1 MESLDP
7 SSAKIKKRLSY
18 SKILALLKVVSG
30 AVTFEFTFHGRIWD
44 KFSEIVL
51 GKCEWEECC
60 LLGTVAK
67 LRL

>member
-18 SKILALLKVVSG
+18 SKNLAVYKMVSG
-30 AVTFEFTFHGRIWD
+30 AVTFEFKFHGRIWD
-44 KFSEIVL
+44 KFSEIIL
-51 GKCEWEECC
+51 GKREWEERC

>member
-7 SSAKIKKRLSY
+7 SSAKIKKRLSH
-18 SKILALLKVVSG
+18 SKILAMYKMVSG
-30 AVTFEFTFHGRIWD
+30 AVTFEFPFHGRIWD

-51 GKCEWEECC
+51 GNREWEECC
-60 LLGTVAK
+60 LLGTVTK